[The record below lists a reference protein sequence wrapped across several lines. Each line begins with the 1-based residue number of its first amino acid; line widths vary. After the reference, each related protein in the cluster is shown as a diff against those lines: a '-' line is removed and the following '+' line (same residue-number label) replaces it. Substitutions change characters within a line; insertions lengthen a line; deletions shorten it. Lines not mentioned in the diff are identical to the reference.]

1 MRELFVD
8 ASSGYPKCYWKDS
21 RCKEKKWFRIKT
33 GPDKCFLSIA
43 LVFIVIGFLF
53 YMFTKAGSVWC
64 ASVTIFFLLIHTFI
78 YPHPDAYA
86 ALEKSKKIEDI
97 LIENSSIYITASKRL
112 GSICFII
119 PDKKHMFFKPLRYGD
134 DRLESTSSGWYIYKD
149 HQPCKIDSKY
159 FQEPIRDLKSKLDY
173 RCDLS
178 DIITLD
184 DSPSNMTKVLNAMK
198 SISLSIFEK

>member
-21 RCKEKKWFRIKT
+21 RCEEGKWFRIKT

-43 LVFIVIGFLF
+43 LVFIIIGLLF
-53 YMFTKAGSVWC
+53 YIFTKAGAIWC
-64 ASVTIFFLLIHTFI
+64 ISITIFFLLIHTFI

-86 ALEKSKKIEDI
+86 VLEKSKKIKDI
-97 LIENSSIYITASKRL
+97 LIENSPIYITSSKRL

-119 PDKKHMFFKPLRYGD
+119 PDKKHMLFKPLRYGD
-134 DRLESTSSGWYIYKD
+134 DRLESTSSGWYIYKNY
-149 HQPCKIDSKY
+149 QPCKIDSKY
-159 FQEPIRDLKSKLDY
+159 FQEPIKDLKSKLDY

-184 DSPSNMTKVLNAMK
+184 DSPSNMTKVLKAMK
-198 SISLSIFEK
+198 SISSSIFEK